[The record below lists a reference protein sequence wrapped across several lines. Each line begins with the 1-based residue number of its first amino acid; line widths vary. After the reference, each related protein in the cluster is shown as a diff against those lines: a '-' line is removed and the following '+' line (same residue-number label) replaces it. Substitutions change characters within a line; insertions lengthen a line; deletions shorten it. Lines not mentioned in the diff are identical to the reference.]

1 MKLKQIVCD
10 GTVLNLTKEKKV
22 IEYGEVFEVDD
33 ERGAEILNATY
44 KNKPVAELVEES
56 AKHTA
61 EKDKPTT
68 AATPG
73 DKPNEEATTPKATNK
88 KKTKTDTK

>member
-10 GTVLNLTKEKKV
+10 GTNLNLTKEKKV

-33 ERGAEILNATY
+33 ERGEEILNATY
-44 KNKPVAELVEES
+44 KNKPVAELVKEE
-56 AKHTA
+56 
-61 EKDKPTT
+61 DKPTT
-68 AATPG
+68 AAPLG
-73 DKPNEEATTPKATNK
+73 DKQKEEVTTPKATNK

>member
-10 GTVLNLTKEKKV
+10 GTNLNLIKEKKV
-22 IEYGEVFEVDD
+22 VEYGEVFEVDD
-33 ERGAEILNATY
+33 ERGNEILTATY

-56 AKHTA
+56 AEKTA
-61 EKDKPTT
+61 EKDKPTD

-73 DKPNEEATTPKATNK
+73 DKTKEEVTTPKATNK

>member
-10 GTVLNLTKEKKV
+10 GTNLNLTKEKKV

-33 ERGAEILNATY
+33 ERGTEILNATY
-44 KNKPVAELVEES
+44 KNKPVAELVKEE
-56 AKHTA
+56 
-61 EKDKPTT
+61 DKPTT

-73 DKPNEEATTPKATNK
+73 DKPKEEVTTPKATNK
-88 KKTKTDTK
+88 KKTKTETK

>member
-1 MKLKQIVCD
+1 MRLKQTVCD

-44 KNKPVAELVEES
+44 KNKPVAELVKEEV
-56 AKHTA
+56 
-61 EKDKPTT
+61 
-68 AATPG
+68 
-73 DKPNEEATTPKATNK
+73 TTPKTTNK

>member
-10 GTVLNLTKEKKV
+10 GTNLNLTKEKKV
-22 IEYGEVFEVDD
+22 VEYGEVFEVDD
-33 ERGAEILNATY
+33 ERGTEILSATY
-44 KNKPVAELVEES
+44 KNKPVAELVEE
-56 AKHTA
+56 
-61 EKDKPTT
+61 EDKPTT

-73 DKPNEEATTPKATNK
+73 DKPKEEVTTPKANNK

>member
-10 GTVLNLTKEKKV
+10 GTNLNLTKEKKV

-33 ERGAEILNATY
+33 ERGAEVLNATY
-44 KNKPVAELVEES
+44 KNKPVAEQVV
-56 AKHTA
+56 

-73 DKPNEEATTPKATNK
+73 DKPKEEATTPKATNK

>member
-22 IEYGEVFEVDD
+22 VEYAEVFEVDD
-33 ERGAEILNATY
+33 ERGAEILSATY
-44 KNKPVAELVEES
+44 KNKPVAELVKEE
-56 AKHTA
+56 
-61 EKDKPTT
+61 DKPTS

-73 DKPNEEATTPKATNK
+73 DKPKEEVTNPKATNK